1 MNFILFQS
9 KFLKFKSKI
18 KFIKFELHNYV
29 CSMSHSLPIVH
40 SVLERHGKFIFYGE
54 VSCFSLH

>member
-1 MNFILFQS
+1 MNFILFQL

-29 CSMSHSLPIVH
+29 CSMSHTYRSLSIGTPRKVH
-40 SVLERHGKFIFYGE
+40 ILWGG
-54 VSCFSLH
+54 